1 MKLRSHLLLLAAGA
15 VLPFVV
21 FAATVATLLVERE
34 RQTFLHSAM
43 ERTRALMTAVD
54 SELHGSVTTL
64 EAIATSRALHSG
76 DLAAFHA
83 EMVAVLASQSA
94 WHNVILASPSGQQL
108 ANAAT
113 PFGTDLPVNVD
124 PETTGRVVQ
133 TRAPAIGRLSEG
145 PVIGRLGIPVRIP
158 VFSEGRVAYVL
169 TAFVKPESLE
179 TLLRAQRLPKEW
191 VIAVVD
197 SQKRFAARIP
207 QRPLGD
213 PASAAFSAAL
223 ASAPEGAFRGRTVEG
238 TDTFQSYSR
247 SSFSGFGVGIA
258 VPASEVGAVA
268 WRTLATMAA
277 GAAAALGLALAFAA
291 FLARRI
297 ATPMAQLAAGAR
309 AIGRGNAAPLEAR
322 ARVDEVREVA
332 DALKEAGEAVRDR
345 QDAQKRAEMVLREA
359 NRSKDE
365 FLATLSHELRNPLAA
380 ITMSAPLLRSSPGNG
395 ALVLRTADVLER
407 QSAQMTRL
415 VEDLLDLSRVTFGK
429 VSVNP
434 APLDLA
440 AAVAQLFSTWQS
452 AGRLGRHEVHLDT
465 SPAWISGDAP
475 RIEQIVSNL
484 LDNALKFTPPGGR
497 IAIRVGRQGASA
509 RLEIADSGSGLSTAI
524 AHSLFDAFVQGEQAL
539 DRPRGGLGIGL
550 ALVRKLAEMHDAS
563 VEALSE
569 GAGHGA
575 TFIVRFPAIEPPA
588 RMPTSVPAE
597 GAASAQRVLLVEDNE
612 DARSVLL
619 ALLQAKGHQV
629 KSAHDGVCALA
640 ALNDF
645 DPEVAL
651 VDIGLPGLN
660 GYELAKQLRARL
672 GPHAHLVALTGYGT
686 AEDRLRALEAGFDD
700 HLPKPA
706 SLDTLRR
713 VLATAGRHGDL
724 RDGVT
729 SPYSSSSSRYPH
741 PEKAP

>member
-1 MKLRSHLLLLAAGA
+1 MKLRSHLLLLAIGA

-54 SELHGSVTTL
+54 SELRGSVSTL

-83 EMVAVLASQSA
+83 EMVAVLASQRD

-108 ANAAT
+108 ANAAS
-113 PFGTDLPVNVD
+113 PFGTDLPVDAD
-124 PETTGRVVQ
+124 PDTTQRVVE

-145 PVIGRLGIPVRIP
+145 PVIHKLGIPVRVP
-158 VFSEGRVAYVL
+158 MMREGRVAYVL
-169 TAFVKPESLE
+169 TAVVKPESLA
-179 TLLRAQRLPKEW
+179 TLLSAQRLPSEW
-191 VIAVVD
+191 AIAVVD

-223 ASAPEGAFRGRTVEG
+223 ASAPEGVFHGRTVEG
-238 TDTFQSYSR
+238 NDTFQSYSR

-268 WRTLATMAA
+268 WRTLAAMAA
-277 GAAAALGLALAFAA
+277 GTATALGLALAFAA

-309 AIGRGNAAPLEAR
+309 AIGGGNAAPIEAR
-322 ARVDEVREVA
+322 ARVDEVRKVA
-332 DALKEAGEAVRDR
+332 DALNEAGEAVRDR
-345 QDAQKRAEMVLREA
+345 EAAQKRAEMVLREA

-440 AAVAQLFSTWQS
+440 EAVARLFSTWQS

-475 RIEQIVSNL
+475 RIEQIISNL

-497 IAIRVGRQGASA
+497 IAMRVCREGATS
-509 RLEIADSGSGLSTAI
+509 RLEIADNGSGLSAEI

-550 ALVRKLAEMHDAS
+550 ALVRKLAEMHGAS

-569 GAGHGA
+569 GVGHGA
-575 TFIVRFPAIEPPA
+575 SFIVRFPAIEPPA
-588 RMPTSVPAE
+588 LTPASVPAE
-597 GAASAQRVLLVEDNE
+597 AATSARRVLLVEDNE

-619 ALLQAKGHQV
+619 ALLQAEGHQV
-629 KSAHDGVCALA
+629 KSAHDALSA
-640 ALNDF
+640 IAELSNF
-645 DPEVAL
+645 DPEVVL
-651 VDIGLPGLN
+651 LDIGLPGLS

-672 GPHAHLVALTGYGT
+672 GPHAHLVALTGYGA
-686 AEDRLRALEAGFDD
+686 AEDRLQAFEAGFDD
-700 HLPKPA
+700 HLSKPA

-713 VLATAGRHGDL
+713 VLRIRVRHGADPSEV
-724 RDGVT
+724 RV
-729 SPYSSSSSRYPH
+729 
-741 PEKAP
+741 